1 MTLTLIW
8 KNNIR
13 NRLRYK
19 LLHEFKGGQYIIEF
33 DVVFENKRPLFKKV
47 VHHYMKCDMTILYR
61 ISAVEE
67 YYYGNGIMVY

>member
-1 MTLTLIW
+1 MKLTLMW

-33 DVVFENKRPLFKKV
+33 DVVFENKRHFLKKV
-47 VHHYMKCDMTILYR
+47 VHRYIKCDMTILYR

-67 YYYGNGIMVY
+67 HYLCRGFE